1 MKPQGHVPAS
11 ARIGAHE
18 GADLD
23 VPLIARLAALL
34 GSILVLLVLAT
45 MVIFYLY
52 EKQYPHRTSE
62 AAPVVTSA
70 ELPPAP
76 RLQVAPRADL
86 QEVRAS
92 EDAHLEGYAWVDR
105 AKSVARIPIERAM
118 ARWVELQNAA
128 GAGSSATNAPGGAM
142 PLNPALVAPAGNA
155 AATSQPAKTEP
166 AASMGSRAPASSGV
180 TELQMRQD
188 KAKGGAHAH

>member
-1 MKPQGHVPAS
+1 VKPQGHVPAS
-11 ARIGAHE
+11 APIGAHE

-23 VPLIARLAALL
+23 VPLITRLAVLL
-34 GSILVLLVLAT
+34 GSILVLLVLGT
-45 MVIFYLY
+45 LLTFHLY

-76 RLQVAPRADL
+76 QLQVAPLADL
-86 QEVRAS
+86 REVREE
-92 EDAHLEGYAWVDR
+92 EDAHLKGYAWVDR
-105 AKSVARIPIERAM
+105 ANGVARIPIERAM
-118 ARWVELQNAA
+118 VRWVELQDTATS
-128 GAGSSATNAPGGAM
+128 GLSATNAPGGAM

-155 AATSQPAKTEP
+155 AATSQPAKAEGAP
-166 AASMGSRAPASSGV
+166 LDSNAAASTGV

-188 KAKGGAHAH
+188 KAKGGAHGR